1 MSGTE
6 HGQHAVV
13 TGGAGDIGTAV
24 CRRLLTDGYRVTVL
38 DVAGA
43 GERLR
48 ESLGSAAWQ
57 YRDVDVSDSQA
68 VAEVFAELVDVDVLV
83 CAAGIVRSAP
93 FLQVSARDW
102 QAQLD
107 VNLTGCFLPAQAAAR
122 HMASRSVADGG
133 PGGRIVMISSWVGEQ
148 PWPDIS
154 AYSVSKAG
162 VLMLV
167 RSMAA
172 ELAPF
177 GIRVNALS
185 PGIVAAGMARR
196 QLETEPEYAARAA
209 TAVPLGR
216 LQTAEEVADGVGFLC
231 SDAARYMTG
240 TSLVMDG
247 GCSLRVVNGG

>member
-1 MSGTE
+1 MSGPE
-6 HGQHAVV
+6 HAVV
-13 TGGAGDIGTAV
+13 TGGAGDIGTAI
-24 CRRLLTDGYRVTVL
+24 CRRLLADGYRVTVL
-38 DVAGA
+38 DVAGLDVA
-43 GERLR
+43 GADARLR
-48 ESLGSAAWQ
+48 ESLGTGAWQ
-57 YRDVDVSDSQA
+57 YRDVDVSDSRA
-68 VAEVFAELVDVDVLV
+68 VTEVFAELVDVDVLV

-93 FLQVSARDW
+93 FLEVSARDW
-102 QAQLD
+102 QAHLD
-107 VNLTGCFLPAQAAAR
+107 ANLTGCFLPAQAAAR
-122 HMASRSVADGG
+122 HMASR
-133 PGGRIVMISSWVGEQ
+133 GGRIVMISSWVGEQ

-167 RSMAA
+167 KSMAA
-172 ELAPF
+172 ELAPL

-240 TSLVMDG
+240 SALVMDG

>member
-1 MSGTE
+1 M
-6 HGQHAVV
+6 
-13 TGGAGDIGTAV
+13 
-24 CRRLLTDGYRVTVL
+24 
-38 DVAGA
+38 
-43 GERLR
+43 
-48 ESLGSAAWQ
+48 
-57 YRDVDVSDSQA
+57 
-68 VAEVFAELVDVDVLV
+68 
-83 CAAGIVRSAP
+83 RSAP
-93 FLQVSARDW
+93 FLEVSARDW

-122 HMASRSVADGG
+122 HMASR
-133 PGGRIVMISSWVGEQ
+133 GGRIVMISSWVGEQ

-172 ELAPF
+172 ELAPL

-216 LQTAEEVADGVGFLC
+216 LQTAEEVADGVAFLC

-247 GCSLRVVNGG
+247 GCSLRVVNDS